1 MINKLQYLASAS
13 LDRLVIL
20 WDTISCRIK
29 RVYEAH
35 WMGVQSL
42 AFNEDNILLL
52 SAGFDHEIFIW
63 NPYIGDKKTKTSD
76 EIEKNK
82 SLFLDKIKSDNE
94 ELKLKKNWS
103 AMMVQNM
110 KPIKPQYIMRLS
122 DHFSPIVQL
131 VCVPNSN

>member
-1 MINKLQYLASAS
+1 
-13 LDRLVIL
+13 
-20 WDTISCRIK
+20 
-29 RVYEAH
+29 
-35 WMGVQSL
+35 MGVQSL

-94 ELKLKKNWS
+94 ELKLKKN
-103 AMMVQNM
+103 
-110 KPIKPQYIMRLS
+110 
-122 DHFSPIVQL
+122 
-131 VCVPNSN
+131 